1 MGGAS
6 APPFTED
13 MTMESRAGP
22 GVDVP
27 QPTQAQAD
35 EFKEQ
40 AHLGG
45 EAPGATAPP
54 VNRDVPHVSGVGT
67 VGAMLT
73 CTMGN
78 WDGEPTSY
86 AYQWR
91 RGTTDIAG
99 TGNTYVVVA
108 EDAGASIS
116 CVVTATNDAGSTV
129 APPSNAVAIAAAS
142 DETQTRRK

>member
-1 MGGAS
+1 
-6 APPFTED
+6 
-13 MTMESRAGP
+13 MESRTGP
-22 GVDVP
+22 GGEVP

-45 EAPGATAPP
+45 ESEITVPP
-54 VNRDVPHVSGVGT
+54 VNRDAPHVSGDGT
-67 VGAMLT
+67 VGVTLD

-86 AYQWR
+86 AYQWK
-91 RGTTDIAG
+91 RGATDVVG
-99 TGNTYVVVA
+99 TGNTYLVAA

-129 APPSNAVAIAAAS
+129 APPSNAVAIAASGRNAS
-142 DETQTRRK
+142 QERK